1 MAVSQLGVAYLES
14 QDSKNENEKLRR
26 ENAELRMHLS
36 KFTTVKSREDTAR
49 SEQTAATDEG
59 DVDDSQSYTQRSSNV
74 SRNTKDVMSK
84 NARAR
89 SKPVRDEDTRSKVS
103 NQVDKEISRL
113 EKERAEEAL
122 FSIDFPHSGRVSRH
136 DKSEGRTGSRKVSN
150 SGKQRVKR
158 VVVEEVDVTDPA
170 DTVTEEATRQTR
182 DHDLSLLSFVDVSFL
197 PTIIILLV
205 SSSLTVFFLQER
217 EIAQL
222 RKTLEEERLA
232 RKQRLANP
240 KDQTANNETSNTTR
254 QSNMKPAPRKSSM
267 KESSK
272 LVRPAS
278 AIGDITT
285 VSKNSAPEAENKPSM
300 TKERQ
305 RRHSDHATS
314 VASPRRRRRDIED
327 MTSAFILPDI
337 TLRHADVIAQDPSKL
352 PESEQRALDSA
363 TQHNKKNCTVC
374 KRVIPGDAT
383 CDHTHETVQIPKP
396 VPVSERMPEPSVYNE
411 EPTLRPAQS
420 PPVAL
425 ASVLK
430 SLEDELSHLK
440 MQLATYQGAYNKLD
454 ASLGKRQR
462 KTLGEKIEK
471 LLREVDMKADQIYAL
486 YDVLEG
492 QKQGGHQMTEHEMEQ
507 TLQSIG
513 IDSSPPTPAAAER
526 TRDAT
531 ATTDRSTRKSIETG
545 DDEDEEELPWEGIES
560 TMDVTGRT
568 GGSRRD

>member
-1 MAVSQLGVAYLES
+1 M
-14 QDSKNENEKLRR
+14 
-26 ENAELRMHLS
+26 
-36 KFTTVKSREDTAR
+36 
-49 SEQTAATDEG
+49 
-59 DVDDSQSYTQRSSNV
+59 
-74 SRNTKDVMSK
+74 
-84 NARAR
+84 
-89 SKPVRDEDTRSKVS
+89 
-103 NQVDKEISRL
+103 
-113 EKERAEEAL
+113 
-122 FSIDFPHSGRVSRH
+122 
-136 DKSEGRTGSRKVSN
+136 
-150 SGKQRVKR
+150 
-158 VVVEEVDVTDPA
+158 
-170 DTVTEEATRQTR
+170 
-182 DHDLSLLSFVDVSFL
+182 
-197 PTIIILLV
+197 
-205 SSSLTVFFLQER
+205 
-217 EIAQL
+217 
-222 RKTLEEERLA
+222 A
-232 RKQRLANP
+232 RKQRLAIP

-254 QSNMKPAPRKSSM
+254 QSSNMKPAPRKSSM

-272 LVRPAS
+272 VVRPTS

-285 VSKNSAPEAENKPSM
+285 VSKTSAPEAETKPLSM
-300 TKERQ
+300 AKERQ

-314 VASPRRRRRDIED
+314 VASPRRRRRDVED

-337 TLRHADVIAQDPSKL
+337 TLHHADVIAQDPSKL
-352 PESEQRALDSA
+352 PESTQRALDSA

-383 CDHTHETVQIPKP
+383 CDHTQEMVQVPKP

-411 EPTLRPAQS
+411 EPTMRPAQS

-492 QKQGGHQMTEHEMEQ
+492 QKHGGHQMTEHEMEQ

-513 IDSSPPTPAAAER
+513 IDSSPPTPAAADR

-531 ATTDRSTRKSIETG
+531 ATDTARKTTAADMETAD
-545 DDEDEEELPWEGIES
+545 DDEDEEDLPWEGIES
-560 TMDVTGRT
+560 TMDMTGRT

>member
-1 MAVSQLGVAYLES
+1 
-14 QDSKNENEKLRR
+14 
-26 ENAELRMHLS
+26 
-36 KFTTVKSREDTAR
+36 
-49 SEQTAATDEG
+49 
-59 DVDDSQSYTQRSSNV
+59 
-74 SRNTKDVMSK
+74 
-84 NARAR
+84 
-89 SKPVRDEDTRSKVS
+89 
-103 NQVDKEISRL
+103 
-113 EKERAEEAL
+113 
-122 FSIDFPHSGRVSRH
+122 
-136 DKSEGRTGSRKVSN
+136 
-150 SGKQRVKR
+150 
-158 VVVEEVDVTDPA
+158 
-170 DTVTEEATRQTR
+170 
-182 DHDLSLLSFVDVSFL
+182 
-197 PTIIILLV
+197 
-205 SSSLTVFFLQER
+205 
-217 EIAQL
+217 
-222 RKTLEEERLA
+222 
-232 RKQRLANP
+232 
-240 KDQTANNETSNTTR
+240 
-254 QSNMKPAPRKSSM
+254 MKPAPRKSSM

-278 AIGDITT
+278 SIGDITT
-285 VSKNSAPEAENKPSM
+285 VSKNSAPEAESKPLST

-305 RRHSDHATS
+305 RRHSDHAAS

-337 TLRHADVIAQDPSKL
+337 TLHRADAVAQDPSKL
-352 PESEQRALDSA
+352 PELTQRALDSA
-363 TQHNKKNCTVC
+363 TQHNKKNCMVC

-411 EPTLRPAQS
+411 EPTMRPAQS

-513 IDSSPPTPAAAER
+513 IDSSPPTPAAAAGAGAADR

-531 ATTDRSTRKSIETG
+531 GTTDIRSTARKTTAADMETG
-545 DDEDEEELPWEGIES
+545 DDEDEDDEELPWEGIES
-560 TMDVTGRT
+560 TMDMTGRT